1 MHISEEICL
10 LHDTEKFLLVDLTV
24 AIPVCLINHFLKLLV
39 CHPFA
44 KLLGHALQVLEGDFA
59 RLVIIEQTESLQ
71 DLILGVSVKNLMSH
85 HLEELLVLDGPAS
98 IIIDI
103 RDHLLDLLLLWLKA
117 EGAHGYLKLL

>member
-10 LHDTEKFLLVDLTV
+10 LHDTEKFLLVDLAV

-39 CHPFA
+39 CHPFT
-44 KLLGHALQVLEGDFA
+44 KLLGHALQD
-59 RLVIIEQTESLQ
+59 LV
-71 DLILGVSVKNLMSH
+71 LGVTIKNLMSH
-85 HLEELLVLDGPAS
+85 HLEKLLVLDGPAS

-117 EGAHGYLKLL
+117 EGAHGYLQLL

>member
-1 MHISEEICL
+1 MHMSEEIRL
-10 LHDTEKFLLVDLTV
+10 FHDTEKFLLVDLTV

-71 DLILGVSVKNLMSH
+71 DLVLGVTVKNLMSH
-85 HLEELLVLDGPAS
+85 HLEKLLVLDGPAS
-98 IIIDI
+98 IIIDV
-103 RDHLLDLLLLWLKA
+103 RNHLL
-117 EGAHGYLKLL
+117 